1 MLPPFR
7 ALLLCFCATVCAVH
21 GQTQTRTNELIRAN
35 QGSVVLVKGAEG
47 GGSAFIA
54 RIGQGK
60 YLITNQHVVAGIA
73 TPTFTLADR
82 TVLKTGTAAAALDHD
97 IMSFG
102 IDGSLP
108 AIEAMQQVDQ
118 HASIGDEVVVL
129 GNPSASGVI
138 RPISGKILGIGP
150 QLVEV
155 SAEFIAGNSGSPI
168 IHVPTGKVI
177 GVATYIE
184 QKKADFRQGRL
195 EPTIRRFGFRLDSIK
210 KWEPVRWWHYYDE
223 QQTIENVQRRTM
235 NLIALLESVGQGRG
249 MPAHLL
255 TDRAVEEPFRKFLGA
270 ARTVA
275 SQNDASKVLE
285 TFMQDLQRAATE
297 DIDHAR
303 QRIGYS
309 YFMSRLKEEE
319 EHRAPIAKE
328 LEQILKSGRGL

>member
-1 MLPPFR
+1 MQPLFR
-7 ALLLCFCATVCAVH
+7 ALLFCICAAVYTAH
-21 GQTQTRTNELIRAN
+21 GQSKATNELIRAT

-47 GGSAFIA
+47 GGSGFIA
-54 RIGQGK
+54 KIGQGK
-60 YLITNQHVVAGIA
+60 YLVTNQHVVAGIA
-73 TPTFTLADR
+73 NPSFTLVDR
-82 TVLKTGTAAAALDHD
+82 TVLKTGSAAAALEHD
-97 IMSFG
+97 VMSFG
-102 IDGSLP
+102 IDSSLP

-118 HASIGDEVVVL
+118 HASIGDEVLVL

-184 QKKADFRQGRL
+184 QEKANYREGRL
-195 EPTIRRFGFRLDSIK
+195 RPTIRRFGYRLDSIK

-223 QQTIENVQRRTM
+223 QQTVENVKRRTM
-235 NLIALLESVGQGRG
+235 NLIALLNNIGRG
-249 MPAHLL
+249 RGLPSNVLD
-255 TDRAVEEPFRKFLGA
+255 DRAVEEPFQKFMSA
-270 ARTVA
+270 ARTIT
-275 SQNDASKVLE
+275 SQNDATKVVE
-285 TFMQDLQRAATE
+285 TFMKDLQRAATE

-309 YFMSRLKEEE
+309 YFMERLKEEE

-328 LEQILKSGRGL
+328 LEQALKSRPGF

>member
-1 MLPPFR
+1 MQRLFR
-7 ALLLCFCATVCAVH
+7 ALLFCFCATVCAAD
-21 GQTQTRTNELIRAN
+21 GQNRTNELIRAN
-35 QGSVVLVKGAEG
+35 QGSVALVKGAEG

-54 RIGQGK
+54 KIGQGK
-60 YLITNQHVVAGIA
+60 YLITNQHVVADIA

-82 TVLKTGTAAAALDHD
+82 TVLKTGSAAAALEHD

-102 IDGSLP
+102 IDPSLP

-118 HASIGDEVVVL
+118 HASIGDEVLVL

-184 QKKADFRQGRL
+184 QRKADFRQGRL
-195 EPTIRRFGFRLDSIK
+195 RPTIRRFGYRLDSIK
-210 KWEPVRWWHYYDE
+210 RWEPVRWWHYYDE

-235 NLIALLESVGQGRG
+235 NLNALLNSVGQGRG
-249 MPAHLL
+249 MPTHLL
-255 TDRAVEEPFRKFLGA
+255 SDRAVQEPFQKFLSA
-270 ARTVA
+270 ARTIA
-275 SQNDASKVLE
+275 SQNDATKVIE

-309 YFMSRLKEEE
+309 YFIERLAEEE
-319 EHRAPIAKE
+319 RNRAPIAKE
-328 LEQILKSGRGL
+328 LEQILKSRPGL